1 MKDINSL
8 KEINRLL
15 KKGMSNIYFKVNIE
29 TFSKLFWVQNVV
41 TSSDFGELQLTQ
53 MSLNH

>member
-29 TFSKLFWVQNVV
+29 TFSKLFWVQKVV
-41 TSSDFGELQLTQ
+41 TSSDFEELQLTQ

>member
-29 TFSKLFWVQNVV
+29 TFSKLFWVQKVV
-41 TSSDFGELQLTQ
+41 TSSDFGGLQLTQ
-53 MSLNH
+53 ISLNH